1 MMDNKDKEQ
10 QQNGEKHQSAST
22 KTEVAGLHGQ
32 QSGDSHKPAQDQGQD
47 QDQDQAQAPGA
58 LADLFESANAHKQ
71 RLYAEII
78 IPLHLPRNYTW
89 EIPDYLMAAAAIGLR
104 CEVSLRNKK
113 YTGIIKNLFKV
124 PPKDF
129 TPLPIY
135 SLLDKAPIVTA
146 VQLKFWE
153 WIADYYQCSEGDV
166 MQAAVPSNFK
176 LSSES
181 IIRIEDEFA
190 DDVLAGGKQLDQDL
204 SDEEFL
210 LAEALQIR
218 GELRFPEIQ
227 QILEGR
233 KIYPVV
239 KKLIDR
245 GLCYIEQSLKEKYKE
260 KKAVFIRFH
269 PDYQKDENLE
279 PLLNNWKGAPAQLK
293 VLMLLRHMT
302 LGDGD
307 VMQSA
312 LLKKAA
318 TSLST
323 IKALLDKKM
332 LVAERRSVTRLPV
345 LAPFIEMD
353 FSLSAAQKSAF
364 DLLVDLMQQKKVN
377 LLHGVT
383 ASGKTHL
390 YLKLM
395 EQALSAGKQVLYMLP
410 EIALTAQIIRRLQHH
425 FGGHVAVYHSRFNP
439 NERVELWEKVLQGEV
454 QIIVGARSA
463 LLLPFKDLGLI
474 IVDEEHDSSY
484 KQQDPAPRYHA
495 RDAAI
500 YYGALFEQ
508 CPVLLGSATPSLESY
523 YNASQ
528 GKYGLVTLLERFE
541 NVAMPVIELD
551 NLNMI
556 PKEIP
561 RPILIS
567 PELETQI
574 QEALKAQK
582 QVILFQNRR
591 GYSPY
596 QICNS
601 CGWIPQCKHCAV
613 SLTYHKGR
621 NKLVC
626 HYCGTEYPLVTT
638 CAACGSHDFQRKKF
652 GTEQIEEAVA
662 ALFPKARVARM
673 DYDSV
678 KGKFSHDA
686 MIQLFESRKIDIL
699 IGTQMVVKGLDFEH
713 VSLVGILDADG
724 LLNFADFR
732 VGERAFQLMEQVSG
746 RAGRKDG
753 KGKVLI
759 QVSNIHHPVLQYVQ
773 QHDYLAMYQEEIQ
786 HRKAFKYPP
795 FTRLIRLIFKHRDT
809 HTARQ
814 AAERMAQA
822 LRQLAS
828 LEVLGPAT
836 APIERVRGQYLWEIL
851 IKVPKQPGQLQRCK
865 KVIDHQRAILQSIKE
880 FARVQIAADVDPA

>member
-1 MMDNKDKEQ
+1 MNPSRPQ
-10 QQNGEKHQSAST
+10 
-22 KTEVAGLHGQ
+22 GQ
-32 QSGDSHKPAQDQGQD
+32 QPVISP
-47 QDQDQAQAPGA
+47 QDQASKASMQKTPAQN
-58 LADLFESANAHKQ
+58 LFEQSDPATGE
-71 RLYAEII
+71 RTGCFAEII

-89 EIPDYLMAAAAIGLR
+89 EIPDYLVKDARIGLR

-113 YTGIIKNLFKV
+113 YTGIIKKLFDRA
-124 PPKDF
+124 PDAF
-129 TPLPIY
+129 TPIPIY
-135 SLLDKAPIVTA
+135 SLLDKQPIVTP
-146 VQLKFWE
+146 VQLKLWE

-166 MQAAVPSNFK
+166 MQASVPSNFK

-181 IIRIEDEFA
+181 VIRLEENAENKD
-190 DDVLAGGKQLDQDL
+190 LDLDFT
-204 SDEEFL
+204 DEEFM

-218 GELRFPEIQ
+218 GELRFPEVQ

-233 KIYPVV
+233 RVYPVV

-245 GLCYIEQSLKEKYKE
+245 GICYIEESLKEKYKA
-260 KKAVFIRFH
+260 KKAIFISFH
-269 PDYQKDENLE
+269 PDYQKEANLE

-293 VLMLLRHMT
+293 ILMLLRHMT
-302 LGDGD
+302 LGEGD
-307 VMQSA
+307 VLQSA
-312 LLKKAA
+312 LLKKAETA
-318 TSLST
+318 LST
-323 IKALLDKKM
+323 LKALLDKNI
-332 LVAERRSVTRLPV
+332 LVAQTRSITRLP
-345 LAPFIEMD
+345 LMPPFIEMD
-353 FSLSAAQKSAF
+353 FSLTEPQQKAYDQLRES
-364 DLLVDLMQQKKVN
+364 MQQKHVN

-383 ASGKTHL
+383 ASGKTHI

-395 EQALSAGKQVLYMLP
+395 EQALRAGKQVLYMLP

-439 NERVELWEKVLQGEV
+439 NERVELWEKVRKNEV
-454 QIIVGARSA
+454 QIILGARSS

-484 KQQDPAPRYHA
+484 KQQDPAPRYNA

-500 YYGALFEQ
+500 YYGTLFEN

-523 YNASQ
+523 YNATH
-528 GKYGLVTLLERFE
+528 GKYGLVSLTQRYES
-541 NVAMPVIELD
+541 VAMPVIELD
-551 NLNMI
+551 DLNMI
-556 PKEIP
+556 PREIP

-567 PELETQI
+567 PELERQI
-574 QEALKAQK
+574 HATLKSHK

-621 NKLVC
+621 NKLIC

-678 KGKFSHDA
+678 KGKYSHDA
-686 MIQLFESRKIDIL
+686 MIQLFESQKIDIL

-732 VGERAFQLMEQVSG
+732 VAERAFQLMEQVSG

-753 KGKVLI
+753 KGRVLI
-759 QVSNIHHPVLQYVQ
+759 QVSNIHHPVLGYVKS
-773 QHDYLAMYQEEIQ
+773 HDYLAMYDEELG
-786 HRKAFKYPP
+786 HRKAFRYPP
-795 FTRLIRLIFKHRDT
+795 FTRLIRLIFKHRESP
-809 HTARQ
+809 TARE
-814 AAERMAQA
+814 AAGRVSQA
-822 LRQLAS
+822 LRRLAS
-828 LEVLGPAT
+828 IEVLGPAA
-836 APIERVRGQYLWEIL
+836 APVERVRGQYLWEIL
-851 IKVPKQPGQLQRCK
+851 IKVPKDPGQLQRCRTI
-865 KVIDHQRAILQSIKE
+865 IDQQIAVLQSTKA
-880 FARVQIAADVDPA
+880 FARVLVTSDVDPL